1 MESNR
6 RTSADI
12 HLTRPAEIALQ
23 EKCPIQIDQG
33 LDTMQ
38 GREIPMHGEHGGAT
52 YTTLSDGY
60 TPYSVL

>member
-33 LDTMQ
+33 L
-38 GREIPMHGEHGGAT
+38 
-52 YTTLSDGY
+52 
-60 TPYSVL
+60 VLE